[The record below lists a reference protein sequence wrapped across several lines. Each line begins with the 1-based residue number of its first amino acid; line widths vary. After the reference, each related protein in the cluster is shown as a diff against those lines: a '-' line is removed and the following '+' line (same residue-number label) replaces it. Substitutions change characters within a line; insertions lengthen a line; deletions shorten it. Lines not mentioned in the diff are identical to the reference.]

1 MNHISTELI
10 IFIFQDNNK
19 CDIVYRDRS
28 LNEKKKKIFLFLFS
42 FITLFFYSSPET
54 HLAAVLCQSQCAD
67 AEVTY
72 RVVRLD
78 FVAGG

>member
-1 MNHISTELI
+1 M
-10 IFIFQDNNK
+10 
-19 CDIVYRDRS
+19 R
-28 LNEKKKKIFLFLFS
+28 KKKKRFFYFYLVLLHF
-42 FITLFFYSSPET
+42 FFYSSPET
-54 HLAAVLCQSQCAD
+54 HLAAALFQSQCAD

>member
-54 HLAAVLCQSQCAD
+54 HLAAALFQSQCAD